1 MSYNFNDIIE
11 FQEFLSDSFER
22 GDYTQEIEN
31 FNKGINTI
39 SNHKR
44 RWDWVEGEK
53 LYLGKNPAGQLFI
66 IYQHPLEGFEQYLW
80 FWSVVNLGKNRYSD
94 TWDMG
99 TQLTPDGDV
108 IERDIYDDFA
118 EKSSSTYDPLGG
130 VSWVKEYM
138 VLDSHSLTFL
148 NWINENPFEVKQ

>member
-11 FQEFLSDSFER
+11 FQEFISDSFER

-31 FNKGINTI
+31 FNKGINTS

-80 FWSVVNLGKNRYSD
+80 FWSVAVSPTEKNRYSD

-99 TQLTPDGDV
+99 TSITHGDI
-108 IERDIYDDFA
+108 IEG
-118 EKSSSTYDPLGG
+118 EKISSTYDPLGG

-138 VLDSHSLTFL
+138 VLDSRSLTFL
-148 NWINENPFEVKQ
+148 NWINENPLEVKQ